1 MGALPETDE
10 EQVAALRF
18 EYEELS
24 RKGQASATEAC
35 FRYAVLT
42 FLLRRKSLQYA
53 LETSVSYSL

>member
-10 EQVAALRF
+10 EQVAALRT

-35 FRYAVLT
+35 FRYAV
-42 FLLRRKSLQYA
+42 RSL
-53 LETSVSYSL
+53 SYKGKNLSGMLAF